1 MNTTTKSHFQVG
13 GDTALTDYVYNKL
26 SSMSE
31 FKALGMDQQGEFCVD
46 VAKEIE
52 VLFTERQLKVAAMRV
67 CKRWQQKIDT
77 ATLEFA
83 ALEPLVDKDILDSVK
98 TQREELYKKF
108 GLPWS
113 DGLLFVNK
121 NNVDDV
127 VNTTNQLKNGS
138 NWKVVEH
145 KLPRVY
151 LMGERNTERII
162 DHIRVSLE
170 AADLKDEAKDWMIR
184 TMYKDYDDVVD
195 LAHGYVELVSK

>member
-1 MNTTTKSHFQVG
+1 MNTTIKSHFQVG

-77 ATLEFA
+77 ATLECT
-83 ALEPLVDKDILDSVK
+83 ALKPLVDKDTLDSIK
-98 TQREELYKKF
+98 TQRDELYKKF

-113 DGLLFVNK
+113 DGLTFVNK
-121 NNVDDV
+121 RNIDDV

-170 AADLKDEAKDWMIR
+170 AANLEDEAKDWMIR